1 MVHLYAA
8 SGRGAVSERVS
19 VFSSLS
25 VISHSGL
32 RSSVRKNPLFLF
44 FFFFSFLPWPLTEA
58 AVEMGQMGGVGTQL
72 GAQMRVDRL
81 GGDCFS
87 EMTGDIIG
95 VFVVYTD
102 ENMCDPPFT

>member
-1 MVHLYAA
+1 MRQRASASTYLGLACLSQRSQRMVHLYAA

-44 FFFFSFLPWPLTEA
+44 FFFFSKVPSL
-58 AVEMGQMGGVGTQL
+58 AVDGGG
-72 GAQMRVDRL
+72 
-81 GGDCFS
+81 GGDGSDGWCGH
-87 EMTGDIIG
+87 TIG
-95 VFVVYTD
+95 STD
-102 ENMCDPPFT
+102 AGGSVGR